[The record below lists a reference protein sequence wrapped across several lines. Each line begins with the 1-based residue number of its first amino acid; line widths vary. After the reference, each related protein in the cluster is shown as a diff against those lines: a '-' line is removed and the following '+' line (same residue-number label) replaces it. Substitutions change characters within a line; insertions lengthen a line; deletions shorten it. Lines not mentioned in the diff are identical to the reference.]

1 VGTARVWAGYPDAV
15 FGRDKAAA
23 TAIPPETAAERIAK
37 EGGKGRP
44 TPTRRESE
52 ARNRRPLIGAPAAP
66 AGATRAERKAARQA
80 RNAVTREERVKQR
93 TAMASGDDRYLPARD
108 KGPARRYARDYIDS
122 RRNLGEYFLPI
133 ALFSLIIGIV
143 NVPTLRLFSLVLLY
157 GFVLITAVDSYLLR
171 RRVQKRVETKFEGR
185 NVPGVAGA
193 GTYGMMRSL
202 QFRRGRNPKPQVA
215 RGEHPA

>member
-1 VGTARVWAGYPDAV
+1 M

-23 TAIPPETAAERIAK
+23 TAIPTETAPERSVK

-44 TPTRRESE
+44 TPSRRESE

-66 AGATRAERKAARQA
+66 AGATRAARQA
-80 RNAVTREERVKQR
+80 ARPARHAVAREERVKQR

-108 KGPARRYARDYIDS
+108 KGPARRFARDYIDS

-133 ALFSLIIGIV
+133 ALISLVIGIV
-143 NVPTLRLFSLVLLY
+143 NVPALRLFSLVLLY
-157 GFVLITAVDSYLLR
+157 GFVLITAVSSYLLR
-171 RRVQKRVETKFEGR
+171 RSLQKQVDAKFGGR

-215 RGEHPA
+215 RGEYPA

>member
-1 VGTARVWAGYPDAV
+1 M

-23 TAIPPETAAERIAK
+23 TAIPPETEAERSAK

-80 RNAVTREERVKQR
+80 RNVVAREERVRQR

-122 RRNLGEYFLPI
+122 RRNLGEYFLPV
-133 ALFSLIIGIV
+133 ALFSLVIGIV

-171 RRVQKRVETKFEGR
+171 RRLQKRVDTKFEGR
-185 NVPGVAGA
+185 NAPGVAGA

>member
-1 VGTARVWAGYPDAV
+1 M

-23 TAIPPETAAERIAK
+23 TAIPTETAPERSVK

-44 TPTRRESE
+44 TPSRRESE

-80 RNAVTREERVKQR
+80 RNAVAREERVKQR

-108 KGPARRYARDYIDS
+108 KGPARRFARDYIDS

-133 ALFSLIIGIV
+133 ALISLVIGIV
-143 NVPTLRLFSLVLLY
+143 NVPALRLFSLVLLY
-157 GFVLITAVDSYLLR
+157 GFVLITAVSSYLLR
-171 RRVQKRVETKFEGR
+171 RSLQKQVDAKFGGR

-215 RGEHPA
+215 RGEYPA